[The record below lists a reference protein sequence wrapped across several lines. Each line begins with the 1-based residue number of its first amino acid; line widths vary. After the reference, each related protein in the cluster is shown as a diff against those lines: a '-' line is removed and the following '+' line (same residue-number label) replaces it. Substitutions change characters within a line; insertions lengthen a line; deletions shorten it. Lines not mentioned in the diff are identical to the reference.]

1 MATNM
6 ATNMATYMA
15 TYMVHWLKQADYDRL
30 LDTGC
35 LPQSGLFSEELPR
48 SVHDDLPVR
57 DVVINMMEG
66 LVRHEWYARVLHA
79 FRGVT
84 VGPRFL
90 PKILS
95 VSVAEDTASVFVVW
109 EDEFD
114 TLRAVTNSEKL

>member
-1 MATNM
+1 MATNV
-6 ATNMATYMA
+6 ATNVATYMA
-15 TYMVHWLKQADYDRL
+15 HWLKQADYDRF

-48 SVHDDLPVR
+48 ILVDDLPLR
-57 DVVINMMEG
+57 DVVTNLMEG
-66 LVRHEWYARVLHA
+66 LVRHEWYARVY
-79 FRGVT
+79 RGVT

-95 VSVAEDTASVFVVW
+95 VSVAEDTASVFTVW

-114 TLRAVTNSEKL
+114 SLVTNK